1 MGASQ
6 GRDQLERLAG
16 PRPAPGG
23 SRALSEQCYRRSVRT
38 TPCNASIYSRTLSP
52 PMPPLKH
59 LSLITSTGF
68 PDYALLDSGGGRKLE
83 RFGKI
88 VVDRP
93 EPQALWQPQLSN
105 AEWGKANCVFSA
117 SGEDDE
123 KGKWRID
130 KPVPESWPVK
140 IPLAIVPAPSRHVE
154 DMLPAW
160 PSPRHGEAMLRMEG
174 EREQAGITIL
184 CKLAGLWHL
193 GLFPEQ
199 GPHWAWMLSEI
210 AKIKG
215 ETPRVLN
222 LFGYTGA
229 ASLLAAKAGAE
240 VTHVDASKKAISWG
254 RENQT
259 ASKLDAAKVRW
270 IVDDAAKFVAREV
283 RRGKTYHIILVD
295 PPKFGRGPEGEV
307 WDLFTHLPA
316 LLNDCAKLLASD
328 AAMVLTVYAIRAS
341 ALSFDQLMRDT
352 LKGKGGTFDTGEL
365 AIQAD
370 GGHAVPT
377 SLFVRWSAIP

>member
-1 MGASQ
+1 MS
-6 GRDQLERLAG
+6 
-16 PRPAPGG
+16 
-23 SRALSEQCYRRSVRT
+23 SS
-38 TPCNASIYSRTLSP
+38 
-52 PMPPLKH
+52 H

-68 PDYALLDSGGGRKLE
+68 PDYTLLDAGAGRKLE

-93 EPQALWQPQLSN
+93 EPQALWQPRLAK
-105 AEWGKANCVFSA
+105 AEWAKANAVFSA

-130 KPVPESWPVK
+130 KPVPEAWPVR
-140 IPLAIVPAPSRHVE
+140 IGDVT
-154 DMLPAW
+154 M
-160 PSPRHGEAMLRMEG
+160 
-174 EREQAGITIL
+174 L
-184 CKLAGLWHL
+184 CKLSGLWHL

-199 GPHWAWMLSEI
+199 KPHWDWMLGEL
-210 AKIKG
+210 AKVKG

-240 VTHVDASKKAISWG
+240 VTHVDASKKAVAWG
-254 RENQT
+254 RENQ
-259 ASKLDAAKVRW
+259 AVSKLDAAKIRW

-283 RRGKTYHIILVD
+283 RRGKTYQVILVD

-307 WDLFTHLPA
+307 WDLFAHLPA
-316 LLNDCAKLLASD
+316 LLGDCAKLLAPSN

-341 ALSFDQLMRDT
+341 ALAFDQLMRDI
-352 LKGKGGTFDTGEL
+352 LKNKGGTYDRGEL
-365 AIQAD
+365 AIQATS
-370 GGHAVPT
+370 GPSVPT
-377 SLFVRWSAIP
+377 SLFVRWSTKT